1 MHSSRSSQRGSTLI
15 EAMAALLVFTVG
27 IIGIMDMN
35 LLASKQNNLARS
47 RTIASKIGRDI
58 ADSFERLPFNH
69 TMISQVTGTDVNTD
83 AFADMGNG
91 DGLVWLQ
98 DAIAQ
103 ATERPILGA
112 ADAMFASEGDRSFYE
127 VAWRVQ
133 PITNPERA
141 GQVDQKRILIM
152 VRFPSPG
159 GGKIQ
164 VNTWAVRY
172 DVQLITGDPLTT
184 LEL

>member
-15 EAMAALLVFTVG
+15 EAMAALAVFTIG

-47 RTIASKIGRDI
+47 RTVASKIARDV

-69 TMISQVTGTDVNTD
+69 AQISQPTGLDITDDDFDNMD
-83 AFADMGNG
+83 NG
-91 DGLVWLQ
+91 DGLVTLA
-98 DAIAQ
+98 DAVAQ
-103 ATERPILGA
+103 TTERPILGA
-112 ADAMFASEGDRSFYE
+112 ADAMFASEGDRTFYE
-127 VAWRVQ
+127 VAWRVM
-133 PITNPERA
+133 PVANPERA

-159 GGKIQ
+159 GGKLQ
-164 VNTWAVRY
+164 VSTWAVRY
-172 DVQLITGDPLTT
+172 NVELITGDPQTT